1 MRLMEQIASKKTYI
15 IAEMSANHGGSL
27 SHALEVVSA
36 AAEAGA
42 DCLKIQT
49 YTADTMTLDVDKP
62 YFKLTKGL
70 WAGYT
75 RYHLYEEAY
84 TPWEWQG
91 EIAARCKECGI
102 DFLSTAFDFSS
113 VDFLESLGVEAYKIA
128 SFELT
133 DIPLLRYAAKCG
145 KPMLISTGM
154 GTKEEIEEAVQAVRE
169 VSDCPVILLKCTSE
183 YPAVY
188 ADMNISVI
196 PRMQRDFGCPV
207 GLSDHSL
214 GSEVA
219 VSAVTLGAAVVEKHF
234 CISRKEKSPDAAF
247 SMEKEEFRQ
256 MTEAIRHVEAALGSG
271 EYSLTEQEQGGRIN
285 RRSLFVRKDIRKG
298 DLLTEEN
305 IALVRPAH
313 GLHPRMYDEVIGKR
327 ALRDK
332 EAGDPLTEGD
342 YGQE

>member
-1 MRLMEQIASKKTYI
+1 MRLSEQIASGKTYI

-27 SHALEVVSA
+27 AHALEVVRA
-36 AAEAGA
+36 AAQAGA

-75 RYHLYEEAY
+75 RYQLYEEAY
-84 TPWEWQG
+84 TPWEWQA
-91 EIAARCKECGI
+91 EIAACCKECGI
-102 DFLSTAFDFSS
+102 DFLSTAFDFTS
-113 VDFLESLGVEAYKIA
+113 VDFLESIGAEAYKIA

-133 DIPLLRYAAKCG
+133 DIPLLKYVAKCG

-154 GTKEEIEEAVQAVRE
+154 GTKEEIEEALAAVRS

-196 PRMQRDFGCPV
+196 PKMREDFGVPV

-214 GSEVA
+214 GHEVA
-219 VSAVTLGAAVVEKHF
+219 VAAVTLGAVVVEKHF

-247 SMEKEEFRQ
+247 SMEKEEFRC

-271 EYSLTEQEQGGRIN
+271 TYTLTEQEKGGRIN
-285 RRSLFVRKDIRKG
+285 RRSLFVKKDIRKG
-298 DLLTEEN
+298 ELLTADN

-313 GLHPRMYDEVIGKR
+313 GLHPRMYDEVLGR
-327 ALRDK
+327 PARSDL
-332 EAGDPLTEGD
+332 EAGEPLREED
-342 YGQE
+342 V